1 MPLFET
7 FGATVLFL
15 AETTAES
22 EKIGGGSILATF
34 EKGGLAMYPLLI
46 FSIISIGL
54 IVERALFWSKIQKE
68 TPVFI
73 QEVLNTYKRKSLDAA
88 LKVCEQ
94 YNTHLP
100 MARIFGAAF
109 RLGET
114 DEDQFR
120 LAMES
125 ATSAEVPELRKWT
138 TLFDTIITASPLIGL
153 VGTITG
159 LIKALGNI
167 NLGSVASSADAS
179 KVTGGIGEALIATAT
194 GITVALLT
202 LLITNIFRSFYNR
215 QIAIIGQ
222 YSGELEI
229 IHRKRSETSD
239 YAPTT
244 PLR

>member
-1 MPLFET
+1 MDLLKTLGAAGTLFI
-7 FGATVLFL
+7 AQ
-15 AETTAES
+15 AETVES
-22 EKIGGGSILATF
+22 PTGDGSILTLS
-34 EKGGLAMYPLLI
+34 EKGGLAMYPLII
-46 FSIISIGL
+46 FSILAIAL
-54 IVERALFWSKIQKE
+54 IIERVIFWSKVQKE
-68 TPVFI
+68 TPIFVA
-73 QEVLNTYKRKSLDAA
+73 EVLNTYKRKSLDAA
-88 LKVCEQ
+88 LKVCEE
-94 YNTHLP
+94 YKALP
-100 MARIFGAAF
+100 IARIFGAAF

-159 LIKALGNI
+159 LIKALSSI
-167 NLGSVASSADAS
+167 NLGAVTSTSEASN
-179 KVTGGIGEALIATAT
+179 VTGGIGEALIATAT

-202 LLITNIFRSFYNR
+202 LLITNVFRSLYNR

-229 IHRKRSETSD
+229 IHRKRSEASD

-244 PLR
+244 PIR